1 MPIILKSVIM
11 TTHELDL
18 LENAVDSLSEAL
30 AKFEEG
36 DGGEPKAFK
45 FAVLHMA
52 HFVELIFKHHIASKH
67 PLLIYREPFS
77 AKIDKNKTITLW
89 DAINFINNEAAD
101 TVSPALKKDLEW
113 LKRLRNDIDHH
124 KFKME
129 VPEVRITIGRLFR
142 SVMEFLETHTNI
154 ELKSLISE
162 STMKPFQVLSSEY
175 EFQLRTALK
184 DAEEFEAANPPDH
197 HDPDAPPARLDC
209 ENCGNPTLIQNE
221 ESSTGYRCLVCN
233 NEDGENIPANCD
245 ICGVSA
251 TQGELDIWE
260 LDDGGYEH
268 RCYYCSGQYHADRD
282 D

>member
-113 LKRLRNDIDHH
+113 LKRLRNDIEHH

-129 VPEVRITIGRLFR
+129 VPEARITIGRLFR

-162 STMKPFQVLSSEY
+162 STMKPFQILSSEY

-260 LDDGGYEH
+260 LDDGGCEH

>member
-1 MPIILKSVIM
+1 M

-89 DAINFINNEAAD
+89 EAINFINNEAAD

-113 LKRLRNDIDHH
+113 LKRLRNDIEHH

-129 VPEVRITIGRLFR
+129 VPEARITIGRLFR

-197 HDPDAPPARLDC
+197 HDPDAFPARLDC

-251 TQGELDIWE
+251 AQGELDIWE

>member
-1 MPIILKSVIM
+1 M

-113 LKRLRNDIDHH
+113 LKRLRNDIEHH

-129 VPEVRITIGRLFR
+129 VPEARITIGRLFR

-162 STMKPFQVLSSEY
+162 STMKPFQILSSEY

-260 LDDGGYEH
+260 LDDGGCEH